1 MWKKERENES
11 KRDKAFRKG
20 EKGVVDLFKLQI
32 SSGDGTDSKPARFSL
47 SLTAGVLNGT
57 SYYSLWVKIQKSA
70 VKSLISAVS
79 GTKQDDGVVGR
90 RVSGERT
97 GQLAIKNQVC
107 CRISG
112 LWSFPEEGLSFQCGC
127 AELIALFFFFFWP
140 HHVACGILVP

>member
-57 SYYSLWVKIQKSA
+57 SYYSLWVKI
-70 VKSLISAVS
+70 
-79 GTKQDDGVVGR
+79 
-90 RVSGERT
+90 
-97 GQLAIKNQVC
+97 
-107 CRISG
+107 
-112 LWSFPEEGLSFQCGC
+112 
-127 AELIALFFFFFWP
+127 
-140 HHVACGILVP
+140 